1 MSWNHLHHDQAST
14 WQSSSSILNQPSE
27 SKNTHKNCSEHTALL
42 RNTPTDI
49 STQLLSAIL
58 LEEFDRKVPLRKEWP
73 EKLTTNLCLL
83 KSCKSS
89 DLQKIRREIL
99 HLYELWCRCWHLGY
113 SALTE
118 LPILLVKEWML
129 KGKKA
134 WKLLASVDIIL
145 VVLLLF
151 FPFGNA
157 TEKRK
162 YIMHLEQIKILSHFP
177 LLRIYFEKKSYCSK
191 KSLKSSNN

>member
-1 MSWNHLHHDQAST
+1 MTKLQLDRAQVLFST
-14 WQSSSSILNQPSE
+14 RLVNL
-27 SKNTHKNCSEHTALL
+27 KTDRNCTEHTVLL

-58 LEEFDRKVPLRKEWP
+58 LKAFDRKVPLRKEWP

-99 HLYELWCRCWHLGY
+99 HFYELRCRCWHLGY
-113 SALTE
+113 SASTDE
-118 LPILLVKEWML
+118 FPILLVKEWML
-129 KGKKA
+129 KGKKIA

-145 VVLLLF
+145 LVLLLF

-157 TEKRK
+157 TEMRK
-162 YIMHLEQIKILSHFP
+162 YIMHLG
-177 LLRIYFEKKSYCSK
+177 
-191 KSLKSSNN
+191 